1 MHQGKGIGK
10 MLIKRLFRQSKTNN
24 INRFYSHVSIIA
36 KPLFA
41 HFTFNE
47 VKQQQVSIRGQ
58 VLTNY
63 VMKKLSTKRI

>member
-10 MLIKRLFRQSKTNN
+10 MLIKRLFRESKTII

-36 KPLFA
+36 KPLFE
-41 HFTFNE
+41 HFIFDE
-47 VKQQQVSIRGQ
+47 VKQQQVNIRGQ

-63 VMKKLSTKRI
+63 VVKKLSTK

>member
-1 MHQGKGIGK
+1 VWAPKDYVQQAWSARI
-10 MLIKRLFRQSKTNN
+10 SN
-24 INRFYSHVSIIA
+24 INRFYSHVSITA

-63 VMKKLSTKRI
+63 VMEKIAD